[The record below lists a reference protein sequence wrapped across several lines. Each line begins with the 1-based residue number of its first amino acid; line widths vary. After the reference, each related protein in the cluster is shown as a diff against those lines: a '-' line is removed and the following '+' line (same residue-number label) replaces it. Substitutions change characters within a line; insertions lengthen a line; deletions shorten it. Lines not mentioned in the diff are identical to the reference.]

1 MADPVEAA
9 PKDSALQEPEVM
21 ADPFQPAPQQ
31 CADIAVSAVVG
42 DQLESMEQREL
53 WRRSE
58 IEACNAELD
67 RGVVM
72 DLDSDEGETKPG
84 DMVAAEQPV
93 RSLVAE
99 PAQPKPVSCNMC
111 LDIAAVRANPDI
123 LRELILQSV
132 MVAPVQPIPSRPC
145 GAALPG
151 TTMPNNEMVEPVQP
165 ASNEAGA
172 GEVTMAEK
180 VEPVQAVSTEAGEVT
195 MPKVEKVEPVQAV
208 SNKAVSDVE
217 MVEPDQP
224 ASTSQVSHEKGQ
236 PSIHGAS
243 AAPRL
248 ARPMTSTPLEPPEE
262 PANGKSLSPAKVV
275 SPLDQLGLVAAR
287 IISLIFNC
295 HFGRSANQYTLLNRL
310 NSMYIVWGTYLA
322 GYWELTCLEVAT
334 H

>member
-1 MADPVEAA
+1 
-9 PKDSALQEPEVM
+9 M

-31 CADIAVSAVVG
+31 CADIAVSAVAG

-53 WRRSE
+53 LRRSE

-72 DLDSDEGETKPG
+72 DLDSDEGETKPD

-93 RSLVAE
+93 RSLVAQ
-99 PAQPKPVSCNMC
+99 PTQPKPVSCNMC

-132 MVAPVQPIPSRPC
+132 MVAPVQPIPSRPF

-172 GEVTMAEK
+172 GEVTMA
-180 VEPVQAVSTEAGEVT
+180 
-195 MPKVEKVEPVQAV
+195 EKVEPVQAV

-262 PANGKSLSPAKVV
+262 PANGISLSPAKVV

-287 IISLIFNC
+287 LISLIYNC